1 MYEKKTGAG
10 AKAASGGAN
19 AMTSDVDI
27 LTEARRLLKK
37 GTRLALC
44 TVIEK
49 KGSGP
54 REVGAKMIV
63 REGGATYGTIGGGA
77 LEKALVDQC
86 IRALEEHTGRTVTF
100 NMTSDRKLRMIE
112 TGLMC
117 GGQMT
122 VFVDTVEPDPRL
134 IIVGSGH
141 VALPLARLAEIVGFG
156 IIIIDDDAERATEER
171 FPTAERVIT
180 GDFASAVGDLE
191 VYPTDFVVIVHGEP
205 EHDYIALKTMVAKK
219 PTYIGLL
226 GSRTKVAHLV
236 RRLQTDGI
244 GAGELTMLHAPVGVA
259 IGAQTPEEI
268 GISIL
273 AEVIRHKRAH
283 RQARKASRAAVH

>member
-1 MYEKKTGAG
+1 
-10 AKAASGGAN
+10 
-19 AMTSDVDI
+19 MTSDMDI
-27 LTEARRLLKK
+27 LAEARRLLEK

-63 REGGATYGTIGGGA
+63 RENRATYGTIGGGG
-77 LEKALVDQC
+77 LEKALVDEC
-86 IRALEEHTGRTVTF
+86 VRALGEHTGRTVTF
-100 NMTSDRKLRMIE
+100 SMTSDQKEGAIE

-117 GGQMT
+117 GGQIT
-122 VFVDTVEPDPRL
+122 VFVDAVEPDPRL

-141 VALPLARLAEIVGFG
+141 VALPLARLAEMVGFG
-156 IIIIDDDAERATEER
+156 VIVIDDDPERATEER

-180 GDFASAVGDLE
+180 GDFANAVGEFD
-191 VYPTDFVVIVHGEP
+191 VSPNDFVVIVHGEP

-219 PTYIGLL
+219 PAYIGLL
-226 GSRTKVAHLV
+226 GSRAKVAHLV
-236 RRLQTDGI
+236 QRLQTDGVS
-244 GAGELTMLHAPVGVA
+244 AGELTMLHAPVGVA
-259 IGAQTPEEI
+259 IGAETPEEI

-273 AEVIRHKRAH
+273 AEIIRHNRSERH
-283 RQARKASRAAVH
+283 SLRT